1 MTTDAGEYVRTH
13 AKNEIVSTS
22 DGKVE
27 SQAPVIHTYADGHF
41 IMRTPFS
48 MTFAAAATNVGVLAL
63 DFKVLRGSN
72 VALNQSNDAVAAK
85 SNALYTKL
93 AGLISFF

>member
-1 MTTDAGEYVRTH
+1 
-13 AKNEIVSTS
+13 
-22 DGKVE
+22 
-27 SQAPVIHTYADGHF
+27 
-41 IMRTPFS
+41 